1 MGLFSGK
8 STETHGF
15 TPAIM
20 GGKPGKLVNVT
31 FNLGEVDLKEAGHLA
46 PPYPPST
53 TFNNVLEG
61 CNLLNED
68 TQWERLT

>member
-1 MGLFSGK
+1 MVLPQQLWGASRASL
-8 STETHGF
+8 
-15 TPAIM
+15 
-20 GGKPGKLVNVT
+20 LVNVT
-31 FNLGEVDLKEAGHLA
+31 FNLGEVDLKELGHLS